1 MDKILEKYKQLSETR
16 SDINEH
22 LSTLKKYTEEC
33 DTIVEMGVRRIVST
47 WAFLA
52 GNPKKLTSLDL
63 HHPDKFGGNIQQVY
77 DAVKSTDIDFSFVEY
92 DSLTYNLEPCDLLF
106 IDTWHDYLQLK
117 KELTRHHAKVKK
129 YIIFHDTVSFGFN
142 NESEYDDYNNT
153 RPETNLPKGLYPAI
167 EEFLYH
173 HRNWIIWEKKPNNNG
188 LTILK
193 RIDQQDKKSV
203 DNKVVLFSTFC
214 DTKEKIEILEE
225 NIKTIKNLGIDVIGI
240 SPITLPESTIKLF
253 DYFIFTKDN
262 PVLDWP
268 IKSMITW
275 RDFIDKDKV
284 YRISRTYPDYGFAG
298 LTQVKQLSE
307 FAMNLNYDQFHH
319 MIYDIKID
327 DNVIEG
333 LKSDKH
339 CSVYSSK
346 RNDVVWLAS
355 LHYMIFNRDNLKN
368 FISKITLDNYLSI
381 KSVDAEEWL
390 WKLKDSIPYTT
401 EPIPVEDKIYFY
413 ENFDFFNYSPTEKV
427 KFFIEKKYDNLDYI
441 KLFFYDIESEIS
453 VKLRLGDTIIKET
466 LQNYSIVDLGFNST
480 NYQNVVIE
488 IDHVEY
494 DITQKI
500 KEVKHNTLLNM
511 NKEGRYN

>member
-1 MDKILEKYKQLSETR
+1 MEKIIYKYEQLRNTP

-22 LSTLKKYTEEC
+22 LPTLKKYAEEC
-33 DTIVEMGVRRIVST
+33 DTIVEMGVRNIVST
-47 WAFLA
+47 WAFLSA
-52 GNPKKLTSLDL
+52 TPKKLISLDL
-63 HHPDKFGGNIQQVY
+63 YNPSVYGGNLDEVY
-77 DAVKSTDIDFSFVEY
+77 DAANEIETDFSFVEG
-92 DSLTYNLEPCDLLF
+92 DSLTYNMDECDLLF
-106 IDTWHDYLQLK
+106 IDTWHDFLQLK
-117 KELTRHHAKVKK
+117 KELNRHHNQVKK
-129 YIIFHDTVSFGFN
+129 YIILHDTTTFGFKDEN
-142 NESEYDDYNNT
+142 IYENYNES
-153 RPETNLPKGLYPAI
+153 RVETNLPKGLYSAVD
-167 EEFLYH
+167 EFLLQN
-173 HRNWIIWEKKPNNNG
+173 RNWIIWEKKPNNNG

-203 DNKVVLFSTFC
+203 NNKVVLFSTFC
-214 DTKEKIEILEE
+214 DTKEKVEILEE

-500 KEVKHNTLLNM
+500 KEVKHNTLL
-511 NKEGRYN
+511 KHE

>member
-1 MDKILEKYKQLSETR
+1 M
-16 SDINEH
+16 
-22 LSTLKKYTEEC
+22 
-33 DTIVEMGVRRIVST
+33 
-47 WAFLA
+47 
-52 GNPKKLTSLDL
+52 
-63 HHPDKFGGNIQQVY
+63 
-77 DAVKSTDIDFSFVEY
+77 
-92 DSLTYNLEPCDLLF
+92 
-106 IDTWHDYLQLK
+106 
-117 KELTRHHAKVKK
+117 
-129 YIIFHDTVSFGFN
+129 
-142 NESEYDDYNNT
+142 
-153 RPETNLPKGLYPAI
+153 
-167 EEFLYH
+167 
-173 HRNWIIWEKKPNNNG
+173 
-188 LTILK
+188 TILK

-284 YRISRTYPDYGFAG
+284 YRISRTYSDYGFAG

-427 KFFIEKKYDNLDYI
+427 KFFIEKKYDNLEHI

>member
-1 MDKILEKYKQLSETR
+1 MEKIIYKYEQLRNTP

-22 LSTLKKYTEEC
+22 LPTLKKYTEEC
-33 DTIVEMGVRRIVST
+33 DTIVEMGVRSIVST

-63 HHPDKFGGNIQQVY
+63 YDPTKFGGNLQEVY
-77 DAVKSTDIDFSFVEY
+77 DAAGLTNIDFSFIEC
-92 DSLTYNLEPCDLLF
+92 DSLVYEMEPCDLLF
-106 IDTWHDYLQLK
+106 IDTWHCYLQLK
-117 KELTRHHAKVKK
+117 KELTRHHSKVNK
-129 YIIFHDTVSFGFN
+129 YIILHDTVSYANVDEKSADEMGELN
-142 NESEYDDYNNT
+142 NI
-153 RPETNLPKGLYPAI
+153 ETNLPKGLYSAVD
-167 EEFLYH
+167 EFLSQN
-173 HRNWIIWEKKPNNNG
+173 RNWIIWEKKPNNNG

-500 KEVKHNTLLNM
+500 KEVKHNTLL
-511 NKEGRYN
+511 KHE

>member
-1 MDKILEKYKQLSETR
+1 MEKIIYKYEQLRNTP

-22 LSTLKKYTEEC
+22 LPTLKKYTEEC
-33 DTIVEMGVRRIVST
+33 DTIVEMGVRSIVST

-63 HHPDKFGGNIQQVY
+63 YDPTKFGGNLQEVY
-77 DAVKSTDIDFSFVEY
+77 DAATLTNIDFSFIEC
-92 DSLTYNLEPCDLLF
+92 DSLIYEMEPCDLLF
-106 IDTWHDYLQLK
+106 IDTWHCYLQLK
-117 KELTRHHAKVKK
+117 KELTRHHSKVNK
-129 YIIFHDTVSFGFN
+129 YIILHDTVSYANVDEKSADEMGELN
-142 NESEYDDYNNT
+142 NI
-153 RPETNLPKGLYPAI
+153 ETNLPKGLYSAVD
-167 EEFLYH
+167 EFLSQN
-173 HRNWIIWEKKPNNNG
+173 RNWIIWEKKPNNNG

-253 DYFIFTKDN
+253 DYFILTKDN

-268 IKSMITW
+268 IKSMMAW
-275 RDFIDKDKV
+275 RDFIDDDKV

-307 FAMNLNYDQFHH
+307 FAMNFNYDQFHH
-319 MIYDIKID
+319 MIYDVKID

-339 CSVYSSK
+339 CSVYSFK
-346 RNDVVWLAS
+346 RNDSAWLAS
-355 LHYMIFNRDNLKN
+355 LHYMIFNRDNLKK
-368 FISKITLDNYLSI
+368 FVSKITLDNYLSV
-381 KSVDAEEWL
+381 KNVDVEEWL
-390 WKLKDSIPYTT
+390 RKLKDSIPYTT

-427 KFFIEKKYDNLDYI
+427 KFFIEKKYDDLENI
-441 KLFFYDIESEIS
+441 KLFFYDIESEIPIK
-453 VKLRLGDTIIKET
+453 VRLVDTIIEGT
-466 LQNYSIVDLGFNST
+466 LQNYSIIDLGFNST

-500 KEVKHNTLLNM
+500 KEVKYNALL
-511 NKEGRYN
+511 